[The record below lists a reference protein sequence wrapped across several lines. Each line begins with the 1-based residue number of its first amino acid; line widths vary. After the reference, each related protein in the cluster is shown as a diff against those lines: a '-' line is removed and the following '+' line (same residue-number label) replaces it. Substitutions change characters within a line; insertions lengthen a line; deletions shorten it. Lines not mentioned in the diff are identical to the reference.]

1 MLKMSFY
8 DGTLN
13 RDEAKEVIINTD
25 KDLKYTYGLGYRNP
39 TTHKKPIDKAE
50 ALKIVANESYLD
62 ITEYEDWIHLNGYS
76 SNDMW

>member
-50 ALKIVANESYLD
+50 AFALYGTKKI
-62 ITEYEDWIHLNGYS
+62 
-76 SNDMW
+76 